1 MPASVA
7 AVHIFCSTWTGRQP
21 HWLALLSLPWC
32 PWAASAART
41 GAASARRETAA
52 FANECAMRSCVHER
66 RVLRRSRSCP
76 VNLCELCGASTPSGV
91 PPHKN
96 SGEHVVWYLIINLD
110 FIFRRVAA
118 ARRALLRTNIGRL
131 PSHAQARARD
141 AADDVPPK
149 PAAQVDVQKTGEP
162 LVEPQ
167 PYR

>member
-1 MPASVA
+1 
-7 AVHIFCSTWTGRQP
+7 
-21 HWLALLSLPWC
+21 
-32 PWAASAART
+32 
-41 GAASARRETAA
+41 
-52 FANECAMRSCVHER
+52 MRSCVHER

-110 FIFRRVAA
+110 FNVRRLVAARAVDDAVGCGIRRRVP
-118 ARRALLRTNIGRL
+118 LLRSDIRRL
-131 PSHAQARARD
+131 PSNTQPRARD
-141 AADDVPPK
+141 TADDVSPK
-149 PAAQVDVQKTGEP
+149 SAPEVDVEEAGEP